1 MELDD
6 IDAPNQVLSR
16 TSRFAPKS
24 KLKSKPNS
32 QPEPRE
38 SVPKAEPREFGAAIP
53 NKKEDAEA
61 TTAMAEAETA
71 SASVSASN
79 GDVKM
84 EDETL
89 SEAKE
94 ESMED
99 DAMEEDAVV
108 REIDVFFNTP
118 MDDDTKLYVLQYPL
132 RPSWRPYDLDDRCE
146 EVRVKPSSDQMEVDL
161 ALDVDSKNFDQ
172 DFGNRLKLTKQTLS
186 SSWKVPH
193 TTGHAIGVLIGNKLH
208 LNIIHTVVQLRPSLE
223 HLRSG
228 GSKRKNNVAGDGE
241 VTVKLEESAEG
252 RSVSPSKKQNKRIE
266 PSTEEKTNYEEPWV
280 PLKYHGPKSDFSAR
294 YLQRMVQQNSS
305 PIQFTMN
312 PHDYVDSLCPGASNN
327 NIKPKTTSKR
337 FMLSLP
343 LEERIKKLLCE
354 GPPVH
359 RFSFLKH
366 FALDCCDEE
375 FLQVLQKHALLV
387 QGLWAPKS
395 SLLLL
400 EDGES
405 SLVRDY
411 LLLLFSENST
421 ISESDLLSNI
431 PTNLRKKMEVFLDAF
446 AVKRS
451 SFKFTGWKFKEPADA
466 SFIKRYP
473 KIVDAQKEVWN
484 SIEKNLKKYIGGKKR
499 GPRERNADPKPI
511 ITGTPGKTVNPTGT
525 LMKNAIGVSSGRKTM
540 SEETREALPK
550 ALTKVF
556 LTHKVCSFQL
566 ICQGLRQLAIS
577 QSTLPKADARMV
589 VAAAYGVDAPSEEL
603 HEIINQVATNI
614 HGLFVLKSSPEHPEY
629 DPLRK
634 VVIDLLR
641 GGSPDVKLKKANV
654 FQAAKEV
661 LKRDISINEYNK
673 VMNDICVSKGSAW
686 VLKSGDGNPT

>member
-556 LTHKVCSFQL
+556 LTHKVC
-566 ICQGLRQLAIS
+566 
-577 QSTLPKADARMV
+577 
-589 VAAAYGVDAPSEEL
+589 
-603 HEIINQVATNI
+603 
-614 HGLFVLKSSPEHPEY
+614 
-629 DPLRK
+629 RK